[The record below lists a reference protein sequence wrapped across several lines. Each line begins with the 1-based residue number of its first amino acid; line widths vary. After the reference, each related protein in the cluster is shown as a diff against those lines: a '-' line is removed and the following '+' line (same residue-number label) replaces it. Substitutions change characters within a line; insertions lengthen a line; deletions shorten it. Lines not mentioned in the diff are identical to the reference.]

1 MMTTSPLITA
11 PLSDESFAQ
20 LIANKAKAGATMLV
34 VANGYTARLATLE
47 PGGSWTDA
55 GRGDFGLKA
64 GEAAKAVAAT
74 GRLQWLDVTT
84 SPASVDLA
92 SAVGTPAT
100 KQAITAWI
108 NTAESLTSSSGR
120 GDMPKNDELQY
131 LGYLAGWRCQFA
143 GCGKDLKRDSTSG
156 AKGTFSYFAHIIAS
170 SPKGPR
176 GDRLL
181 SGQRTDDVE
190 NVMLLC
196 DECHRRI
203 DRVDPDRF
211 TVDVLR
217 KMRQD
222 SINEVRRL
230 LDTLRYPEALPL
242 VIMGNITAQSPRFN
256 QREAE
261 EAMWTRQLRMSP
273 QGPEHYFYTGGH
285 IHDPHAPHYW
295 GSVFE
300 SLRDDIPRLRKLL
313 NGTLRGDGTKM
324 PLAVFPLHG
333 TSLLVLAGR
342 VVGESSSL
350 TLFQFHRDKP
360 SNLPGGKWAFYES
373 ATPPASDKYCTNEL
387 RPLVEGEK
395 EACLLVSLTYKIDP
409 KRLPD
414 RLHLSSGFAMGALE
428 VTASSS
434 SQLGPDILAHPLDL
448 DYFATEVEQAIR
460 KLQDQ
465 WRVEKVH
472 LVIGAPASACF
483 RLGQKL
489 QARHHA
495 NVVCYEALPG
505 NGAQFKETIQIA
517 SSNVQELQTG
527 QQIALL

>member
-1 MMTTSPLITA
+1 MTTSPSTTA

-20 LIANKAKAGATMLV
+20 LIADKAKAGATMLV
-34 VANGYTARLATLE
+34 VANGYTARLATIE
-47 PGGSWTDA
+47 PGGSRTDV

-64 GEAAKAVAAT
+64 GEAAKAMSAT
-74 GRLQWLDVTT
+74 GRLLWLDVTT
-84 SPASVDLA
+84 PPASIDLA
-92 SAVGTPAT
+92 TAVGTLAT
-100 KQAITAWI
+100 RRSITAWLK
-108 NTAESLTSSSGR
+108 TAESLTSSSGR
-120 GDMPKNDELQY
+120 GDMPKSDELQY

-156 AKGTFSYFAHIIAS
+156 ARGCFSYFAHIIAS

-230 LDTLRYPEALPL
+230 LDTLRYQEALPL
-242 VIMGNITAQSPRFN
+242 VIIGNITAQSPRFI

-273 QGPEHYFYTGGH
+273 QGPEHYFYNGGH
-285 IHDPHAPHYW
+285 LHNPHAPHYW
-295 GSVFE
+295 GSLFE
-300 SLRDDIPRLRKLL
+300 SLRDDIPQLRKRL
-313 NGTLRGDGTKM
+313 NGTSRGDGTKM

-342 VVGESSSL
+342 VVGEGSSV
-350 TLFQFHRDKP
+350 TIFQFHRDK
-360 SNLPGGKWAFYES
+360 SSDLPGGRWAFDP
-373 ATPPASDKYCTNEL
+373 AAAPPAADKYCTNEL
-387 RPLVEGEK
+387 RPWREGED
-395 EACLLVSLTYKIDP
+395 EACLLISLTFRIDP
-409 KRLPD
+409 NRLPGT
-414 RLHLSSGFAMGALE
+414 LHLPSGFVVGALE

-434 SQLGPDILAHPLDL
+434 GQLGHDIFAHPADL
-448 DYFATEVEQAIR
+448 DYFATEVERAIR

-465 WRVEKVH
+465 WRVKKVH
-472 LVIGAPASACF
+472 LVVGAPASACF

-495 NVVCYEALPG
+495 AIVCYEALPG
-505 NGAQFKETIQIA
+505 NGAPFKETIQITN
-517 SSNVQELQTG
+517 SNVQELQTG
-527 QQIALL
+527 QHIQLL